1 MRKEADRTYINL
13 MIMRT
18 LATTRG
24 RVSIQQIHDSI
35 EPKMGISIRSVQR
48 YMNRLEFWGLVKCD
62 GACPKGFS
70 LTLQAE
76 EFIKDIAQGVAA

>member
-18 LATTRG
+18 LATTKG
-24 RVSIQQIHDSI
+24 RVSIQQIYEAI

-48 YMNRLEFWGLVKCD
+48 YMNRLEFWGLVDCD
-62 GACPKGFS
+62 GAHPKGFT
-70 LTLQAE
+70 LTYQAE
-76 EFIKDIAQGVAA
+76 EFIKDMAEGVAA